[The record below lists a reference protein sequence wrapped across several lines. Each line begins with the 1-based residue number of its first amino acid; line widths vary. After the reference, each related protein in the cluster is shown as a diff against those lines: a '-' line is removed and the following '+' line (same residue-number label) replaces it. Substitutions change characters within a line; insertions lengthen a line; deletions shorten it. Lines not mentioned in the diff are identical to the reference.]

1 MTPVDYSEAAITMR
15 LRQVS
20 QLRRLCLSL
29 AKARP
34 LPEKAGAAPSPPPKP
49 PR

>member
-1 MTPVDYSEAAITMR
+1 MKTDMSPQAVTAR
-15 LRQVS
+15 LRLVS

-34 LPEKAGAAPSPPPKP
+34 LPPDPPKKA
-49 PR
+49 